1 MNYLIGDIQGCC
13 DAFDRLLDRIG
24 YSPSRDKIHVLGD
37 LVNRGPASLATLRRL
52 RGFGDSAVCLLGNH
66 DLSLLAV
73 AHGVRKPQRG
83 DTVEDILSAPDR
95 NEWLDW
101 LRGRPLAASTDGWLL
116 VHAGVVPQW
125 TAEDTLRHAA
135 EVEAALR
142 GEGWVDFL
150 PTMFGNEPARWSD
163 SLEGAARLRFIVNV
177 LTRVRYLRPDGSLDM
192 SSSAALDAAPEG
204 AVAWF
209 DAPERRTRGVPIA
222 FGHWAS
228 LGLVERPDL
237 RGLDSGCVW
246 GRQLSAMRVDGGR
259 RELVQVEC
267 G

>member
-13 DAFDRLLDRIG
+13 DAFDRLLAQIG
-24 YSPSRDKIHVLGD
+24 FSPSRDQIHVLGD
-37 LVNRGPASLATLRRL
+37 LVNRGPASLETLRRL
-52 RGFGDSAVCLLGNH
+52 RGFGSSAVCLLGNH

-83 DTVEDILSAPDR
+83 DTVDDILSAPDR
-95 NEWLDW
+95 NDWLDW
-101 LRGRPLAASTDGWLL
+101 LRARPLAATSDGWLL

-125 TAEDTLRHAA
+125 TAEATLRHAG
-135 EVEAALR
+135 EVETVLR
-142 GEGWVDFL
+142 GEDWIGFL
-150 PTMFGNEPARWSD
+150 PTMFGNDPSRWSE

-177 LTRVRYLRPDGSLDM
+177 LTRTRYVQTDGSLDM
-192 SSSAALDAAPEG
+192 SSSAPLDAAPSG
-204 AVAWF
+204 ACAWF
-209 DAPERRTRGVPIA
+209 DAPGRRTRGRPIA

-237 RGLDSGCVW
+237 LCLDTGCVW
-246 GRQLSAMRVDGGR
+246 GRRLTAMRVDGGR
-259 RELVQVEC
+259 RERVQVEC